1 MNNEKIALK
10 WKSELEATLLEKEM
24 LLSKQSSTNSEDFEK
39 KIAKYLED
47 KQVLMTENER
57 LKLEKS

>member
-1 MNNEKIALK
+1 
-10 WKSELEATLLEKEM
+10 M